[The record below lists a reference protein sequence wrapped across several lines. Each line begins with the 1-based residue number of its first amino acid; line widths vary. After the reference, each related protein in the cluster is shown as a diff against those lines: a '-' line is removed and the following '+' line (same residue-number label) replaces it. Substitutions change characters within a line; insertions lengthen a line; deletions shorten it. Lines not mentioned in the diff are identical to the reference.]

1 MEASLFSRHMTKAI
15 ATVALLLLTSG
26 VAFAQESA
34 PTEEEI
40 QQGRQVFAEGTEQA
54 RLANWVEARDLFA
67 EAYELARAPI
77 ILYNLGNAQRNTGML
92 IEALESYR
100 TFLSEVDAERFEA
113 EVEEIRASM
122 NDLLAEIPRVT
133 ISATNMREGDSI
145 RLDGQ
150 DMTAQELMSA
160 RQLNPGEHR
169 ISVVRDEIEVETERF
184 TLSAGERNTVEI
196 VAPEPPRAALPDQEA
211 DSSRTGLWIGLGVGG
226 AVAVGATIAIILLT
240 SAEPYE
246 GNFGA
251 GQVEVP

>member
-150 DMTAQELMSA
+150 T
-160 RQLNPGEHR
+160 
-169 ISVVRDEIEVETERF
+169 
-184 TLSAGERNTVEI
+184 
-196 VAPEPPRAALPDQEA
+196 
-211 DSSRTGLWIGLGVGG
+211 
-226 AVAVGATIAIILLT
+226 
-240 SAEPYE
+240 
-246 GNFGA
+246 
-251 GQVEVP
+251 